1 MAQTS
6 LGARAILEN
15 HKVARNVC
23 GDEGSKGLI
32 RIDASQETNMRHHRN
47 VVTRALFDCRPRSST
62 VSQRRP
68 QRLGRVVGPS
78 IAIPLPAMAPAAFRL
93 ADVSIQCD
101 PASDV

>member
-6 LGARAILEN
+6 LRARAILEN
-15 HKVARNVC
+15 HNVARNVC

-68 QRLGRVVGPS
+68 QRLGRVDRGSSRSVGMP
-78 IAIPLPAMAPAAFRL
+78 
-93 ADVSIQCD
+93 ADVECPGPGGFCITT
-101 PASDV
+101 